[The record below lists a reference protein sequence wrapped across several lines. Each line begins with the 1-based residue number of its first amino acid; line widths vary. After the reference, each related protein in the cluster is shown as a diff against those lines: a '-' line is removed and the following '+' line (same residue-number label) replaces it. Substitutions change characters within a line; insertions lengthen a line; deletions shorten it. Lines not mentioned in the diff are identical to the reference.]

1 MKHTRMCALHL
12 PAAAREAVCADALTA
27 GAAQVKR
34 AVLGPLMA
42 QEEDAVAVGT
52 AKTEGGAQ
60 MMAVGRPLPIN
71 LDLLSHSAK
80 VASRQ
85 GNSEAAQLIYLECTQ
100 VSNT

>member
-1 MKHTRMCALHL
+1 
-12 PAAAREAVCADALTA
+12 
-27 GAAQVKR
+27 
-34 AVLGPLMA
+34 
-42 QEEDAVAVGT
+42 
-52 AKTEGGAQ
+52 